1 MSGPQG
7 QEQAPVSQEPE
18 RIPVGQ
24 AVFDQIF
31 LLFMLSLV
39 LSFVLYNLWGL
50 IELLNLP
57 IAPY

>member
-7 QEQAPVSQEPE
+7 QERAPASRKPE
-18 RIPVGQ
+18 RIPLGQ

-50 IELLNLP
+50 MELLNLP

>member
-7 QEQAPVSQEPE
+7 KEQVPVTQEPE
-18 RIPVGQ
+18 RVPLGQ
-24 AVFDQIF
+24 VVFDQIF

-50 IELLNLP
+50 MELLNLP

>member
-7 QEQAPVSQEPE
+7 QERPPAPQEPR
-18 RIPVGQ
+18 RIPLGQ

-50 IELLNLP
+50 MELLNLP
-57 IAPY
+57 VAPY